1 MMSCLIS
8 PKTTESLQMIQK
20 NEITSKNELKPEK
33 EKILLSKSVNIHNTS
48 KSYIN
53 YIPPKQIDRDSVREE
68 MEDEP
73 ITEMIFRNNN
83 IHNTNKSENNI
94 NKLMTL
100 NSIIQH
106 EEYINKYKEVR
117 TPHMEIREQIFPLEK
132 QLFTLMNIDYG
143 EEIIYEDFV
152 LTNNN
157 EDYYIHLL
165 RTANLDPNKENF
177 LLIHGFLSSS
187 THFLSV
193 LPYLLLK
200 YNVFIPDTIGM
211 GLSSRPQIDFNS
223 PEECENYF
231 IEIIYILVNKIFFS
245 NNYNIKSDFYI
256 GGHSL
261 GGFMVSHYIVK
272 YPKGIK
278 KVLLLSAAGI
288 TDYHIPRTNIHKEAG
303 KLFGC
308 LLSFVGCCW
317 ACKPR
322 IQCCY
327 KCICCT
333 KFVKTFMETYSI
345 TIDQTYIKRNKD
357 GTPFIV
363 DVGKVNYVLGQ
374 LSRLTLDFPDDIYK
388 CIYYIFTIPPPAS
401 INPVELQLL
410 NNSKLSCIFIYG
422 EKDWMDRTGAFRLCQ
437 QDRERFKLFIVR
449 NAGHSFA
456 MENPKELV
464 NILQIHF

>member
-1 MMSCLIS
+1 MMSYIIT
-8 PKTTESLQMIQK
+8 PKTTESFQMPQK
-20 NEITSKNELKPEK
+20 NEIISKTDLNTEK
-33 EKILLSKSVNIHNTS
+33 ERIKSTNNENHQNGV
-48 KSYIN
+48 SYIN
-53 YIPPKQIDRDSVREE
+53 YIQQKQLDRDSIKEE
-68 MEDEP
+68 SEDEP
-73 ITEMIFRNNN
+73 VTEMIFKNSNNEK
-83 IHNTNKSENNI
+83 KSENNI

-106 EEYINKYKEVR
+106 EEYINQCKEVK
-117 TPHMEIREQIFPLEK
+117 TPQMEIREQIFGLEK
-132 QLFTLMNIDYG
+132 QLFSLMNIDYG

-152 LTNNN
+152 LANNN

-231 IEIIYILVNKIFFS
+231 IEIIYILVKKLFFS
-245 NNYNIKSDFYI
+245 NNYNIKTDFYI

-261 GGFMVSHYIVK
+261 GGFMVSHYIIK

-288 TDYHIPRTNIHKEAG
+288 TDYHIRGTNIHKEAG

-308 LLSFVGCCW
+308 LLSFIGCCW

-322 IQCCY
+322 LQCCY

-333 KFVKTFMETYSI
+333 KYIKTFMETYSI
-345 TIDQTYIKRNKD
+345 TIDQTYIKKNKD

-363 DVGKVNYVLGQ
+363 DVNKVNYILGQ
-374 LSRLTLDFPDDIYK
+374 LSKLTLDFPDDIYK
-388 CIYYIFTIPPPAS
+388 CIYYIFTLPPPAS
-401 INPVELQLL
+401 VNPVELQLL
-410 NNSKLSCIFIYG
+410 YNSKLSCIFIYG

-437 QDRERFKLFIVR
+437 QDRERFKIFIIT

-456 MENPKELV
+456 MENPTELV
-464 NILQIHF
+464 NILQLYF